1 MAERNNPTRLRPRR
15 GRTLPLIQL
24 EVPGTI
30 PLYEQLYRGLRE
42 YILSGRLAGGTR
54 LASTRVLAT
63 HWNVSRFTV
72 VNAMERLLA
81 EGYLIARRGSGTA
94 VVDTLPESTMRA
106 TRRVF
111 AQAKGAVT
119 ASGSVAGLSSRGAA
133 VSALVITGP
142 RTARGEPRPFHP
154 RRTPL
159 DVFPVKTWSRIVRR
173 QWAASG
179 HDRLDYGDPAGLP
192 ALREAIAAHISITR
206 AVRCT
211 AREIVITSGSQQAFD
226 ILFRLLLD
234 PGDQAWMEEPGY
246 LDVRAS
252 LVSAGATI
260 VPVPVDGCGID
271 VAGAIRS
278 APRARVAVVSPSHQ
292 YPTGATLGG
301 ARRTALLEWARSSGA
316 WIVED
321 DYDSYFRYSGR
332 PMSALQG
339 IDRDSAESQR
349 ARPSVVYV
357 GTFSKTMFPSLRL
370 GFCVVPEALIA
381 PVVNAKAVADR
392 NSPFV
397 DQASLAEFMTN
408 GHYDQHLRRVRMAC
422 QERYEALRHSCAA
435 HIPELSLA
443 PVSAGTHV
451 VARLRATAHSRRMSG
466 AFALELAAAAAA
478 DDLVVFPLSRYCQGP
493 CDDTALVLGFGGV
506 PPRRIANGVERLAR
520 VIDRVCQ
527 RRRA

>member
-1 MAERNNPTRLRPRR
+1 MAERNDSTRLRPRR
-15 GRTLPLIQL
+15 GRTLPLVQL
-24 EVPGTI
+24 DVPGTI

-42 YILSGRLAGGTR
+42 NILSGRLAGGTR

-94 VVDTLPESTMRA
+94 VVGTLPESTMRA
-106 TRRVF
+106 TPRAA
-111 AQAKGAVT
+111 AQSQAAT
-119 ASGSVAGLSSRGAA
+119 APRKVAPGLSSRGAA
-133 VSALVITGP
+133 VSSIVITGP

-159 DVFPVKTWSRIVRR
+159 DVFPVKTWTRIIRR

-179 HDRLDYGDPAGLP
+179 HDRLDYGDPAGLL
-192 ALREAIAAHISITR
+192 AHREAIAAHITITR

-211 AREIVITSGSQQAFD
+211 AREVVITSGSQQAFD

-234 PGDQAWMEEPGY
+234 PGDQAWIEEPGY
-246 LDVRAS
+246 LDVRAA

-271 VAGAIRS
+271 VAAGIRH
-278 APRARVAVVSPSHQ
+278 AARARVAVVSPSHQ
-292 YPTGATLGG
+292 YPTGATLGA
-301 ARRTALLEWARSSGA
+301 ARRSALLDWARSSGA

-339 IDRDSAESQR
+339 IDRDSVSLHDVN
-349 ARPSVVYV
+349 PCVVYI

-370 GFCVVPEALIA
+370 GFCVVPETLVAA
-381 PVVNAKAVADR
+381 VVNAKAVADR
-392 NSPFV
+392 NSPVV
-397 DQASLAEFMTN
+397 DQAALAEFMAS

-422 QERYEALRHSCAA
+422 QERYETLRRACAA

-451 VARLRATAHSRRMSG
+451 VARL
-466 AFALELAAAAAA
+466 AAAARSRRASGSFAVELSDAA
-478 DDLVVFPLSRYCQGP
+478 AEDDLVVFPLSRYCLGP
-493 CDDTALVLGFGGV
+493 CDETAVVLGFGGV

-520 VIDRVCQ
+520 TIKRVLI
-527 RRRA
+527 R